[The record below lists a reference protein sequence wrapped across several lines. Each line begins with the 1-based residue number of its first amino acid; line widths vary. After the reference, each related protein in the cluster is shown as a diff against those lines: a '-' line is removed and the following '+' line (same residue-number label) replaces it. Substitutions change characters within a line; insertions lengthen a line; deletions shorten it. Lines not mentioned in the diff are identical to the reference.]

1 MEISSGCGLVSMAIS
16 ILNANI
22 IICTELENI
31 LECNTKL
38 NINDNLEKNSF
49 NNLKTEI
56 LEWGNEKDI
65 FNIEKKYKVIDLIV
79 CCELLYKEA
88 PFDKL
93 LETLIKFSKFYNRVP
108 ILFAYK
114 KRYIL
119 QEEYLNQ
126 LKEYFDIIEIDRNE
140 YHKDFKD
147 KLTYQLIKIIYKI
160 K

>member
-1 MEISSGCGLVSMAIS
+1 MAIS
-16 ILNANI
+16 LLNAKLI
-22 IICTELENI
+22 VSTELENI
-31 LECNTKL
+31 LESNTKL
-38 NINDNLEKNSF
+38 NINDNSEKNSF
-49 NNLKTEI
+49 LNLKCEV
-56 LEWGNEKDI
+56 LEWGNENNI
-65 FNIEKKYKVIDLIV
+65 FNIEKKYKDINLIV

-93 LETLIKFSKFYNRVP
+93 FETLIHFSKFYKRIP

-119 QEEYLNQ
+119 QEECLNQ
-126 LKEYFDIIEIDRNE
+126 MKEYFDIKEINRNE

-147 KLTYQLIKIIYKI
+147 KINYKLLNIIYK